1 LVGGDLLIGRPKL
14 GVSLSRVGFWP
25 AVTLLAL
32 ALFAVALVLRFTTS
46 LGAVTNLDD
55 RFAWGL
61 WVGFKLSA
69 IAIAGGAFTLMA
81 VVHVLNLRRFEAVV
95 RPAVVLALT
104 SYLMFIFALL
114 LDLGQP
120 WRIWHAMVFWN
131 PRSVMFEVAWCVML
145 YTSVLLLE
153 LSPMVFERLG
163 LAPPR
168 HLIRRITTPLVI
180 AGFILSTLHQS
191 SLGSLY
197 LIVPGKLHPLWYS
210 PLIPVF
216 FYLSALAGGLAM
228 LILQAHLS
236 ARAFGRTFDR
246 DLLEPLARALV
257 VLLTLYGLIRVIALR
272 RGGALGAAIA
282 LDYESLLFLL
292 EMSVGVILPVL
303 LLSRRALRQ
312 RREGL
317 VTGALLAVLGV
328 VLNRVNVAVTGL
340 ERAAGFHYTPSAIEV
355 VVFAGL
361 VALGFSLFT
370 LAVRYLPVF
379 PDAAAG
385 HAAPA
390 G

>member
-1 LVGGDLLIGRPKL
+1 MTTDALAPAR
-14 GVSLSRVGFWP
+14 SRFHVGFWP
-25 AVTLLAL
+25 AVASGAL
-32 ALFAVALVLRFTTS
+32 VLFAAALVLRFTSS
-46 LGAVTNLDD
+46 LGAVTNLND

-69 IAIAGGAFTLMA
+69 IAIAGGGFTLMA
-81 VVHVLNLRRFEAVV
+81 AVHLLNLKRFEPIV

-145 YTSVLLLE
+145 YTTVLALE
-153 LSPMVFERLG
+153 FSPMVLERLG
-163 LAPPR
+163 LATPR
-168 HLIRRITTPLVI
+168 RLIHGLTTPLVV
-180 AGFILSTLHQS
+180 AGFLLSTLHQS

-197 LIVPGKLHPLWYS
+197 LIVPSKLHPLWYS

-216 FYLSALAGGLAM
+216 FYLSAIAAGLAM
-228 LILQAHLS
+228 VILQAHLS
-236 ARAFGRTFDR
+236 ERAFGRPFDHT
-246 DLLEPLARALV
+246 LLEPLARVMVVIL
-257 VLLTLYGLIRVIALR
+257 VLLGLLRLAGLR
-272 RGGALGAAIA
+272 RMNGLGALAA
-282 LDYESLLFLL
+282 LDYEALLFLL
-292 EMSVGVILPVL
+292 EIGLGIVLPVAI
-303 LLSRRALRQ
+303 LSRRHLREQ
-312 RREGL
+312 RRGL
-317 VTGALLAVLGV
+317 IAGSLFAVMGV

-340 ERAAGFHYTPSAIEV
+340 ERSAGFRYVPSAVEI

-379 PDAAAG
+379 PALVASPAARTE
-385 HAAPA
+385 
-390 G
+390 